1 MAKKTKAKNNKQN
14 VNFNSG
20 NKKKKQDPMIVAVC
34 VFGAA
39 VLVALPV
46 IGFLLSRGGSGST
59 KPTVSTENSAGWNSI
74 DGRMIYIDP
83 ETHEKVQGL
92 HEIDG
97 KMYFFDANGGI
108 TPGWTTY
115 DDNLVY
121 VTKEGTL
128 ATGIYKIGSQ
138 VFYFDEETY
147 AMFTGFKVVDGKV
160 YCFRDDGQAMTGFQN
175 IEGNDYYFN
184 NDGEMQ
190 TGWFEADGK
199 NYYADEDGQLARG
212 WKILDDGTHYFTD
225 DFSAASG
232 ELRVDDTLYNFDEFD
247 CPDQSAEVTTTAVT
261 TEAVTE
267 AVTTAAEEN
276 PSEKPSDK
284 PSETPS
290 SNPEPEK
297 PSVPDGHKQF
307 FNDKGEPLK
316 GLNEIDGKKYFLD
329 DNG

>member
-1 MAKKTKAKNNKQN
+1 MFPVKNFIHEVIKLAKKTKAKNNKQN

-20 NKKKKQDPMIVAVC
+20 TKKKKQDPMIVAVC

-46 IGFLLSRGGSGST
+46 IGFLLSRGGGN
-59 KPTVSTENSAGWNSI
+59 PGQTVSNESNAGWNSI

-147 AMFTGFKVVDGKV
+147 AMFTGFKVVDGKI

-190 TGWFEADGK
+190 TGWFEVDGK

-225 DFSAASG
+225 DLDRKSTRRNS
-232 ELRVDDTLYNFDEFD
+232 LLYR
-247 CPDQSAEVTTTAVT
+247 
-261 TEAVTE
+261 
-267 AVTTAAEEN
+267 
-276 PSEKPSDK
+276 
-284 PSETPS
+284 
-290 SNPEPEK
+290 
-297 PSVPDGHKQF
+297 
-307 FNDKGEPLK
+307 
-316 GLNEIDGKKYFLD
+316 
-329 DNG
+329 